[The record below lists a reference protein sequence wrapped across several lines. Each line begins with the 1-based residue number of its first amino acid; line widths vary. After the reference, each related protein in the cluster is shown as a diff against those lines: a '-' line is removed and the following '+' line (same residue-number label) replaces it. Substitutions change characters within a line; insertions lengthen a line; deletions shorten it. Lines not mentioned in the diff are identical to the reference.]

1 MEHMDDMNRMN
12 HIYTVGDKVHN
23 GSGRTG
29 VVSKVNPMGLAKTQS
44 IKVRWDD
51 DNSIELFVGPRKC
64 CKVYPVTN

>member
-51 DNSIELFVGPRKC
+51 DNSI
-64 CKVYPVTN
+64 